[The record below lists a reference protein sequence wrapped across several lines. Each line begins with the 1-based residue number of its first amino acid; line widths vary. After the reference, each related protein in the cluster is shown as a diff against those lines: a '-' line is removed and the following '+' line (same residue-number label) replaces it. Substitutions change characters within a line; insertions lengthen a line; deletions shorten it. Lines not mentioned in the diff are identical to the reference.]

1 MANRPSNT
9 PLDDGFNYVAA
20 AIRQRDIVYISVTS
34 PRMQA
39 KQLPFAAIFDHDQVE
54 FCLMGSLRWN
64 CVSLCAAVHPLPQ
77 MIALGAYG
85 QVKVFGSEQDFE
97 ERVIPEDLEFREV
110 RTIDGMAYAC
120 AMDRKVYRREGAR
133 NWTPLHADMP
143 ARPAP
148 DFVFGFESIHGF
160 GHDDLYAVGWH
171 GEIWHFDGQAW
182 EQEASPTNLLL
193 TRVYCAPDGNVYA
206 CGLGGT
212 LLKGRKGQWTVLADN
227 ALDTDLWDL
236 EWFDDRLWVS
246 SLSMLCTLEADGLQP
261 VIFDDDAPSTFG
273 HLDAR
278 DGILWTVGS
287 DDILQFDG
295 HGWERIA

>member
-1 MANRPSNT
+1 MANRPPNT

-20 AIRQRDIVYISVTS
+20 AIRQRDIVYVSAVS

-39 KQLPFAAIFDHDQVE
+39 DQLPFAVLYDHDQEE
-54 FCLMGSLRWN
+54 FALIGTLRWN

-110 RTIDGMAYAC
+110 RTIGGMAYAC
-120 AMDRKVYRREGAR
+120 AMDRKVYRREGVR

-160 GHDDLYAVGWH
+160 GPDDLYAVRWVGTARS
-171 GEIWHFDGQAW
+171 GTSTVKAGNRRPAPRTCCSPVCTARPTATCMPAAW
-182 EQEASPTNLLL
+182 
-193 TRVYCAPDGNVYA
+193 V
-206 CGLGGT
+206 
-212 LLKGRKGQWTVLADN
+212 
-227 ALDTDLWDL
+227 
-236 EWFDDRLWVS
+236 
-246 SLSMLCTLEADGLQP
+246 
-261 VIFDDDAPSTFG
+261 
-273 HLDAR
+273 AR
-278 DGILWTVGS
+278 C
-287 DDILQFDG
+287 
-295 HGWERIA
+295 